1 MKIYIHTHKKKTVK
15 RWKRKQNT
23 VISSF
28 ILVLKVNTSSVR
40 EEKQGWAN
48 SEAQWCGFYKWHH
61 YLRLFLKEI
70 KHLQAVV
77 EQ

>member
-28 ILVLKVNTSSVR
+28 ILVLKVNTSQVLGKKSKD
-40 EEKQGWAN
+40 EPIQ
-48 SEAQWCGFYKWHH
+48 
-61 YLRLFLKEI
+61 RLSG
-70 KHLQAVV
+70 VV
-77 EQ
+77 SINGTITYGCFSKK

>member
-28 ILVLKVNTSSVR
+28 ILVLKVNTSQVLVKKSKD
-40 EEKQGWAN
+40 EPIQ
-48 SEAQWCGFYKWHH
+48 
-61 YLRLFLKEI
+61 RLSG
-70 KHLQAVV
+70 VV
-77 EQ
+77 SINGTITYGCFSKK